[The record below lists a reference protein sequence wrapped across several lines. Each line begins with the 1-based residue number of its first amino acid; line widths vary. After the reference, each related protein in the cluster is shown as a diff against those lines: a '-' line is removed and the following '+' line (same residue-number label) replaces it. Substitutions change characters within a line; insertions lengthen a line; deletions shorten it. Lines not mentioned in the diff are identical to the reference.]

1 HQMRKPIYL
10 FLFGILFLHFQ
21 GLAQE
26 LDTLINVGSHSL
38 HVNVLPG
45 EGTPILFE
53 AGNGD
58 DGSVWEPLLKEIYEA
73 TGATLIRYDRAGL
86 GKSGIDSTKISFKR
100 EVKHLEK
107 VLKKVGYK
115 ADYFLVAHSFG
126 SFYAS
131 EFAQRNKG
139 KITGAV
145 FIDVAT
151 PCGINPKYAE
161 KVRSS
166 ISKENW
172 KLIKEYKAGLYYV
185 LQHFPEITDYMSDRF
200 ITSAVPVTVIA
211 AEIREPT
218 KEIGDTEEDMIR
230 MANCLRDYG
239 NLPNHTYVLANGTE
253 HKVWKKDPQLVIKEI
268 VKLYSGS
275 ALKE

>member
-1 HQMRKPIYL
+1 M
-10 FLFGILFLHFQ
+10 GILLTHFQ
-21 GLAQE
+21 GQAQE

-53 AGNGD
+53 DGNGD
-58 DGSVWEPLLKEIYEA
+58 DGSVWEPLLKDIHNA

-86 GKSGIDSTKISFKR
+86 GKSEIDTSRISFKR
-100 EVKHLEK
+100 EVKDFKK
-107 VLKKVGYK
+107 VLKKLGYRES
-115 ADYFLVAHSFG
+115 YFIVAHSFG

-131 EFAQRNKG
+131 EFARRNKG
-139 KITGAV
+139 KISGAA

-151 PCGINPKYAE
+151 PCGLNPEYTE
-161 KVRSS
+161 KVRST
-166 ISKENW
+166 ISEENW
-172 KLIKEYKAGLYYV
+172 KLIKDYKAGLYYV
-185 LQHFPEITDYMSDRF
+185 LQNFPEISSYVSTRF
-200 ITSAVPVTVIA
+200 LAGSIPVTVIA

-268 VKLYSGS
+268 VKLY
-275 ALKE
+275 KETDR

>member
-1 HQMRKPIYL
+1 MRKHIYL
-10 FLFGILFLHFQ
+10 LLLGVLFLHVN
-21 GLAQE
+21 AQSQE
-26 LDTLINVGSHSL
+26 IDTLINLGNQAL
-38 HVNVLPG
+38 HINILPG

-58 DGSVWEPLLKEIYEA
+58 DGSVWEPLLRDIHEA
-73 TGATLIRYDRAGL
+73 TGAPLIRYDRAGL
-86 GKSGIDSTKISFKR
+86 GKSGIDTAKVTIKR
-100 EVKHLEK
+100 EVKNLQK

-115 ADYFLVAHSFG
+115 GDYFLVAHSFG

-139 KITGAV
+139 KISGAV

-151 PCGINPKYAE
+151 PCGLNAKYAE

-166 ISKENW
+166 ISEKNW

-185 LQHFPEITDYMSDRF
+185 LQRFPEITDYMSNRF
-200 ITSAVPVTVIA
+200 LTGAVPVTVIA

-218 KEIGDTEEDMIR
+218 KEIGDTEEDMRR
-230 MANCLRDYG
+230 MTNCLKEYG
-239 NLPNHTYVLANGTE
+239 TLPNHTYVLAKGAE
-253 HKVWKKDPQLVIKEI
+253 HKVWKKEPQLVIEEI
-268 VKLYSGS
+268 GKLY
-275 ALKE
+275 KETNK

>member
-1 HQMRKPIYL
+1 MRKHIYL
-10 FLFGILFLHFQ
+10 FLLGILLIHFKGQ
-21 GLAQE
+21 AQE

-58 DGSVWEPLLKEIYEA
+58 DGSVWEPLLKEIYDA
-73 TGATLIRYDRAGL
+73 TAAPLIRYDRAGL

-100 EVKHLEK
+100 EIKHLEK

-115 ADYFLVAHSFG
+115 GDYFLVAHSFG

-131 EFAQRNKG
+131 EFARRNKG
-139 KITGAV
+139 KISGAV

-151 PCGINPKYAE
+151 PCGLSIDYAE
-161 KVRSS
+161 KVRST
-166 ISKENW
+166 ISEKNW

-185 LQHFPEITDYMSDRF
+185 LQSFPEITDYMSGRF
-200 ITSAVPVTVIA
+200 MTSNVPVTVIA

-218 KEIGDTEEDMIR
+218 KEIGDTEDDMIR
-230 MANCLRDYG
+230 MTNCLKEYG

-253 HKVWKKDPQLVIKEI
+253 HKVWKKDPQLVIAEI
-268 VKLYSGS
+268 VKLY
-275 ALKE
+275 KETDR